1 MRAFRVSTLLLAVAI
16 CAVACKED
24 GTGVQVGAGVEVKE
38 LSFTGLK
45 GVTSDQLRSVLATTK
60 SSKLPWGDKQY
71 FDRTEFEAD
80 LKRIIAFLAD
90 RGYPKARVRTFDVKQ
105 SDDQRSVRITI
116 DIDEGEPLLVE
127 RIAFAGFEAIPDDH
141 RRILERRLP
150 LQVDKPLDRSLVQA
164 SREIILDEFRD
175 HGYPRPSVE
184 VKEGA
189 GSDPNRRV
197 VSYSA
202 RPGRIAYVGPIEIS
216 GAMSVDE
223 QIVRRQLSFR
233 SGDLFDQSK
242 LRDSQRKLYS
252 LELFNFVNVE
262 QVAGAEERAVQGTEA
277 DRIPTRVTL
286 VEGKHR
292 RVNFGLG
299 YGSEEQARAQVDWR
313 HVNFFGGARTAGVLA
328 RYSSLDRGVRLNF
341 KQPYLFTR
349 RHSATLSAQTWFSDE
364 PAFRLTTIGGRAT
377 INREFGRGRSAA
389 FGTKADTTLALT
401 YANEWEDYEIDQALV
416 TDPTVRNELI
426 ALGLNPDCQ
435 IGPRCGT
442 GAGQKSALI
451 LDGVRDT
458 TGNILDAKSGY
469 FANLHFEQAGRF
481 LGGDFDYFEATG
493 EMRFYQSIGSKVV
506 VALRARAGSIDAAG
520 DIQQA
525 VPFFKRYFLGGA
537 TTLRGW
543 GRFEVAPLSEEGNP
557 IGGHSFAVV
566 SAEVRVPITRK
577 LSGVL
582 FADGGN
588 VWYDPWDVDFN
599 DLRYDIGPGLRYLTP
614 VGPIRLDVGFQLNP
628 IEGLIVNGDLQK
640 RPLRI
645 HFSIGQ
651 AF

>member
-1 MRAFRVSTLLLAVAI
+1 MRAFRVLTLLLSVAI
-16 CAVACKED
+16 GAAACKED
-24 GTGVQVGAGVEVKE
+24 GTGVQVKE

-45 GVTSDQLRSVLATTK
+45 AVTADQVRSVLATSA

-90 RGYPKARVRTFDVKQ
+90 RGYPKARIRTFDVKL
-105 SDDQRSVRITI
+105 SDDQRSAKITI
-116 DIDEGEPLLVE
+116 DIEEGEPLVVE
-127 RIAFAGFEAIPDDH
+127 RVTYEGFDAIPENH
-141 RRILERRLP
+141 RRALEKRLP
-150 LQVDKPLDRSLVQA
+150 LQVEKPLDRALVQA
-164 SREIILDEFRD
+164 SREAMLDELKD

-184 VKEGA
+184 VRETAGA
-189 GSDPNRRV
+189 SENRRV
-197 VSYSA
+197 ISYTGK
-202 RPGRIAYVGPIEIS
+202 PGRIAYVGPVEIS

-223 QIVRRQLSFR
+223 RIVRRQLTFR
-233 SGDLFDQSK
+233 SGDLFEQSK
-242 LRDSQRKLYS
+242 LRESQRKLYS

-262 QVAGAEERAVQGTEA
+262 QVAAAEERAVQGAEA
-277 DRIPTRVTL
+277 DRIPARVTL

-292 RVNFGLG
+292 RVNFGVG
-299 YGSEEQARAQVDWR
+299 YGSEERARAQVDWR
-313 HVNFFGGARTAGVLA
+313 HVNFFGGARTAGVLG

-341 KQPYLFTR
+341 KQPYVFTR
-349 RHSATLSAQTWFSDE
+349 RHSGTLSAQSWFSDE

-377 INREFGRGRSAA
+377 ITREFGVARTAVL
-389 FGTKADTTLALT
+389 GTKAGSTLALT
-401 YANEWEDYEIDQALV
+401 YANEREDYEIDQDLV
-416 TDPTVRNELI
+416 NDPTVRDELI
-426 ALGLNPDCQ
+426 ALGLNPECQ
-435 IGPRCGT
+435 IGPRCGA
-442 GAGQKSALI
+442 GAGQRSALI

-458 TGNILDAKSGY
+458 TGNLLDAKSGY

-481 LGGDFDYFEATG
+481 LGGDFDYFESTA
-493 EMRFYQSIGSKVV
+493 EFRYYQSIGSKVV
-506 VALRARAGSIDAAG
+506 VALRARGGSIDAAG

-525 VPFFKRYFLGGA
+525 VPFFKRYFLGGS

-543 GRFEVAPLSEEGNP
+543 GRYEVAPLSERGNP
-557 IGGHSFAVV
+557 IGGHSFAVL

-588 VWYDPWDVDFN
+588 VWYDPWDINLN
-599 DLRYDIGPGLRYLTP
+599 DLRYAVGPGLRYLTP

-628 IEGLIVNGDLQK
+628 IEGLLVNGDLQK

>member
-1 MRAFRVSTLLLAVAI
+1 MRAFRVLTLLFSVAI
-16 CAVACKED
+16 GAAACKED
-24 GTGVQVGAGVEVKE
+24 GTGVQVKE

-45 GVTSDQLRSVLATTK
+45 AVTADQVRSVLATSA

-90 RGYPKARVRTFDVKQ
+90 RGYPKARIRTFDVKL
-105 SDDQRSVRITI
+105 SDDQRSAKITI
-116 DIDEGEPLLVE
+116 DIEEGEPLVVE
-127 RIAFAGFEAIPDDH
+127 RVTYEGFDAIPENH
-141 RRILERRLP
+141 RRALEKRLP

-164 SREIILDEFRD
+164 SREIMLDEFKD

-184 VKEGA
+184 VRETAGA
-189 GSDPNRRV
+189 SENRRV
-197 VSYSA
+197 ISYTGK
-202 RPGRIAYVGPIEIS
+202 PGRIAYVGPVEIS

-223 QIVRRQLSFR
+223 RIVRRQLTFR
-233 SGDLFDQSK
+233 SGDLFEQSK
-242 LRDSQRKLYS
+242 LRESQRKLYS

-262 QVAGAEERAVQGTEA
+262 QVAAAEERAVQGAEA
-277 DRIPTRVTL
+277 DRIPARVTL

-292 RVNFGLG
+292 RVNFGVG
-299 YGSEEQARAQVDWR
+299 YGSEERARAQVDWR
-313 HVNFFGGARTAGVLA
+313 HVNFFGGARTAGVLG

-349 RHSATLSAQTWFSDE
+349 RHSGTLSAQSWFSDE

-377 INREFGRGRSAA
+377 ITREFGVARTAVL
-389 FGTKADTTLALT
+389 GTKAGSTLALT
-401 YANEWEDYEIDQALV
+401 YANEREDYEIDQDLV
-416 TDPTVRNELI
+416 NDPTVRDELI
-426 ALGLNPDCQ
+426 ALGLNPECQ
-435 IGPRCGT
+435 IGPRCGA
-442 GAGQKSALI
+442 GAGQRSALT

-458 TGNILDAKSGY
+458 TGNLLDAKSGY

-481 LGGDFDYFEATG
+481 LGGDFDYFESTA
-493 EMRFYQSIGSKVV
+493 EFRYYQSIGSKVV
-506 VALRARAGSIDAAG
+506 VALRARGGSIDAAG

-525 VPFFKRYFLGGA
+525 VPFFKRYFLGGS

-543 GRFEVAPLSEEGNP
+543 GRYEVAPLSERGNP
-557 IGGHSFAVV
+557 IGGHSFAVL

-588 VWYDPWDVDFN
+588 VWYDPWDINLN
-599 DLRYDIGPGLRYLTP
+599 DLRYAVGPGLRYLTP

-628 IEGLIVNGDLQK
+628 IEGLLVNGDLQK

>member
-1 MRAFRVSTLLLAVAI
+1 MRAFRVLTLLFSVAI
-16 CAVACKED
+16 GAAACKED
-24 GTGVQVGAGVEVKE
+24 GTGVQVKE

-45 GVTSDQLRSVLATTK
+45 AVTADQVRSVLATSA

-71 FDRTEFEAD
+71 FDRSEFEAD

-90 RGYPKARVRTFDVKQ
+90 RGYPQARIRTFDVKL
-105 SDDQRSVRITI
+105 SDDQRSAKITI
-116 DIDEGEPLLVE
+116 DIEEGEPLVVE
-127 RIAFAGFEAIPDDH
+127 RVTYAGFDAIPENH
-141 RRILERRLP
+141 RRALEKRLP

-164 SREIILDEFRD
+164 SREIMLDEFKD

-184 VKEGA
+184 VRETAGA
-189 GSDPNRRV
+189 SENRRV
-197 VSYSA
+197 ISYTG
-202 RPGRIAYVGPIEIS
+202 RPGRIAYVGPVEIT

-223 QIVRRQLSFR
+223 RIVRRQLTFR
-233 SGDLFDQSK
+233 SGDLFEQSK
-242 LRDSQRKLYS
+242 LRESQRKLYS

-262 QVAGAEERAVQGTEA
+262 PVAAAEERSVQGAEA
-277 DRIPTRVTL
+277 DRIPARVTL

-292 RVNFGLG
+292 RVNFGVG
-299 YGSEEQARAQVDWR
+299 YGSEERARAQVDWR
-313 HVNFFGGARTAGVLA
+313 HVNFFGGARTAGVLG
-328 RYSSLDRGVRLNF
+328 RYSNLDRGVRVNF

-349 RHSATLSAQTWFSDE
+349 RHSGSLSAQSWFSDE

-377 INREFGRGRSAA
+377 ITREFGVARTAVL
-389 FGTKADTTLALT
+389 GTKAGSTLALT
-401 YANEWEDYEIDQALV
+401 YANEREDYEIDQDLV
-416 TDPTVRNELI
+416 NDPTVRDELI
-426 ALGLNPDCQ
+426 ALGLNPECQ
-435 IGPRCGT
+435 IGPRCGA
-442 GAGQKSALI
+442 GAGQRSALS

-458 TGNILDAKSGY
+458 TGNLLDAKSGY

-481 LGGDFDYFEATG
+481 LGGDFDYFESTA
-493 EMRFYQSIGSKVV
+493 EFRYYQSIGSKVV
-506 VALRARAGSIDAAG
+506 VALRARGGSIDAAG

-525 VPFFKRYFLGGA
+525 VPFFKRYFLGGS

-543 GRFEVAPLSEEGNP
+543 GRYEVAPLSEQGNP
-557 IGGHSFAVV
+557 IGGHSFAVL

-588 VWYDPWDVDFN
+588 VWYDPWDVNLN
-599 DLRYDIGPGLRYLTP
+599 DLRYAVGPGLRYLTP
-614 VGPIRLDVGFQLNP
+614 VGPLRLDFGYQLNP
-628 IEGLIVNGDLQK
+628 IEGLLVNGDRQK